1 MNPTPI
7 AVLPTAL
14 MRQLSPVKP
23 AAQSKR
29 LKTMTILDINT
40 RYELA
45 EKIAK
50 QWTDNA
56 DLKEIESYFFNSQFE
71 YLNDLPD
78 DELLDVAKD
87 QGVQL

>member
-1 MNPTPI
+1 MNT
-7 AVLPTAL
+7 
-14 MRQLSPVKP
+14 
-23 AAQSKR
+23 
-29 LKTMTILDINT
+29 LDIIT

-78 DELLDVAKD
+78 DELLSVAQD
-87 QGVQL
+87 QGVQLWTDLNLKFNTLRYATGG